1 MIGPLWSLVRTFMLL
16 LILPPLVINRDV
28 RGLHDRASNTAVV
41 RI

>member
-1 MIGPLWSLVRTFMLL
+1 VIPPLL
-16 LILPPLVINRDV
+16 LNGDS